1 MTQYASTRPTMLVV
15 DDEPSICELIGEVAL
30 SEGYDVSLASLRD
43 DIDRLI
49 EVAHDITVLDLDL
62 GRSGGDDVLRAL
74 AMRFPGAMVVF
85 VSGADASTV
94 VDAHRR
100 AVAYGLVVV
109 GSCAKPFDLRN
120 FRRVLSRHDHGLPA
134 EFAGSG
140 NSTSL

>member
-1 MTQYASTRPTMLVV
+1 MTQNTSTRPTLLVV

-30 SEGYDVSLASLRD
+30 SEGYDVSLASCHD

-49 EVAHDITVLDLDL
+49 EVGHDITVLDLDL
-62 GRSGGDDVLRAL
+62 GRAGDDDVLRAL
-74 AMRFPGAMVVF
+74 AMRFPGARVVF

-100 AVAYGLVVV
+100 AATYGLQVV

-140 NSTSL
+140 NGSTL